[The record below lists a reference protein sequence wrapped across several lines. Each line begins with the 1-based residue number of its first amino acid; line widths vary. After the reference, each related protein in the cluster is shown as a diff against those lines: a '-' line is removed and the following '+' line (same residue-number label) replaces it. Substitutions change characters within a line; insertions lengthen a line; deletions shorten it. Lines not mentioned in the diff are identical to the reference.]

1 MPTISGLR
9 RRGYSPEAIR
19 AFCDRIGVSKVNSVV
34 DIALLEYFLR
44 EHLNKTARRVMAV
57 LRPLKLVID
66 DYPEGRVEELEAENN
81 PEDPAAGKRAVKFS
95 RELFIERED
104 FRENPPKEF
113 FRLSPGREV
122 RLKQAYYVTCTRVV
136 KDPSSGE
143 PVELHCTHDPA
154 SRGGWTSDGRK
165 VLGTL
170 HWVSAAHS
178 LNAEVRLYSS
188 LFSVENPGGAEGD
201 FKSLLAPD
209 SLQVLEGA
217 RVEESLRGAAA
228 LERFQF
234 LRQGYFCVDYDST
247 AERPVFNR
255 TVTLRDT
262 WAKIEKSLK

>member
-1 MPTISGLR
+1 
-9 RRGYSPEAIR
+9 
-19 AFCDRIGVSKVNSVV
+19 
-34 DIALLEYFLR
+34 
-44 EHLNKTARRVMAV
+44 
-57 LRPLKLVID
+57 
-66 DYPEGRVEELEAENN
+66 
-81 PEDPAAGKRAVKFS
+81 VKFS

-104 FRENPPKEF
+104 FREDPPKEF

-122 RLKQAYYVTCTRVV
+122 RLKHAYYVTCTRVQ
-136 KDPSSGE
+136 KDPASGE
-143 PVELHCTHDPA
+143 PTELHCTYDPA

-178 LNAEVRLYSS
+178 LPAEVRLYNP
-188 LFSVENPGGAEGD
+188 LFTVENPGEEGAD
-201 FKSLLAPD
+201 FKSQLAAD
-209 SLQVLEGA
+209 SLQVLGEA

-234 LRQGYFCVDYDST
+234 LRQGYFCVDYDSKP
-247 AERPVFNR
+247 ERLVFNR